1 MKLCVRKGR
10 KCSKNFLELKILI
23 LSNIREGGEKYLKKL
38 SNNLEDSKI
47 VTNFALAIGNEE
59 ILKNLKID

>member
-1 MKLCVRKGR
+1 MV
-10 KCSKNFLELKILI
+10 KNIQ
-23 LSNIREGGEKYLKKL
+23 KKL

-59 ILKNLKID
+59 ILKKT